1 MNTIKKHGSSK
12 SCSNR
17 DVHQKRAG
25 GKKKEKN
32 KGETYMIK
40 DYTILEVSWGQ
51 YTELRPGEIYKG
63 KEKASKTL
71 KEMMKEEK
79 KYITIIHY
87 SFHWSF
93 AIIDNIKKN

>member
-1 MNTIKKHGSSK
+1 
-12 SCSNR
+12 
-17 DVHQKRAG
+17 
-25 GKKKEKN
+25 
-32 KGETYMIK
+32 MIK

-79 KYITIIHY
+79 KCIIFLHY
-87 SFHWSF
+87 SFH
-93 AIIDNIKKN
+93 